1 MKTAGAKSAKKNSNA
16 GTPSVSERIVDV
28 SAELPHSAHSRY
40 ESRKVDEIKLVVVHH
55 SATQSGTPGA
65 FARFHV
71 ETRGW
76 PGIGYHFVV
85 GKKGELW
92 RTNALTTV
100 SYHARGHNR
109 ESVGV
114 CLVGDF
120 TEAPPSAVQLA
131 ALEGLLRWLV
141 AKLLGR
147 RIVFHRDVVATTSCP
162 GAQMPAWVK
171 RIRA

>member
-1 MKTAGAKSAKKNSNA
+1 MNDMKSKTSLKESSAKA
-16 GTPSVSERIVDV
+16 ASVAERIGDLT
-28 SAELPHSAHSRY
+28 ADLPHGAEERY
-40 ESRKVDEIKLVVVHH
+40 ESRKVDEIRLIVVHH
-55 SATQSGTPGA
+55 SATPSGTPRA

-71 ETRGW
+71 EMRGW

-120 TEAPPSAVQLA
+120 TETAPPAVQLA

-141 AKLLGR
+141 AKLPGR
-147 RIVFHRDVVATTSCP
+147 PIVFHRDVVPTTTCP
-162 GAQMPAWVK
+162 GARMPAWVK
-171 RIRA
+171 RIKA

>member
-1 MKTAGAKSAKKNSNA
+1 MNDVKSKTSRKESSAKA
-16 GTPSVSERIVDV
+16 ASVAERILDV
-28 SAELPHSAHSRY
+28 TADLPHAAGERY
-40 ESRKVDEIKLVVVHH
+40 ESRKVDEIRLVVVHH
-55 SATQSGTPGA
+55 SATPSGTPRA

-114 CLVGDF
+114 CLGGDF
-120 TEAPPSAVQLA
+120 SEAPPSAIQLA

-141 AKLLGR
+141 AKLPGR
-147 RIVFHRDVVATTSCP
+147 RIVFHRDIVPTTTCP